1 MINSQNRI
9 GRFTSSNIWK
19 LTTQGRGELGF
30 GAPAITYINEK
41 RAERCLGRSIDTGAY
56 SQPLIWG
63 KIMEYYAFKF
73 HLGLEYNL
81 CSKETIVHP
90 KYKFWSGSP
99 DVDTNI
105 LTGECKCYYPKAFFE
120 FSEALQI
127 GDLNAIKTD
136 FKEEYWQVVSN
147 AILQGKSIAELICY
161 TPSEKQLIQI
171 RQEIEETNLLEKL
184 EIEPW
189 QGRFIVEKPL
199 YELPYIP
206 DGIEWPNFVSFK
218 FDVAN
223 DDVIFLTKCVLNA
236 EKLLTYGK

>member
-41 RAERCLGRSIDTGAY
+41 KAERCLGRSIDTGAY

-63 KIMEYYAFKF
+63 KIMEHFCFKF

-99 DVDTNI
+99 DVETKI
-105 LTGECKCYYPKAFFE
+105 ITSEIKCYYPKAYFE
-120 FSEALQI
+120 LSEALQI
-127 GDLNAIKTD
+127 GKLQTIKTD
-136 FKEEYWQVVSN
+136 FKEEFWQVTSN
-147 AILQGKSIAELICY
+147 AILQNKTEAEIISY
-161 TPSEKQLIQI
+161 TPTEQQLIQI
-171 RQEIEETNLLEKL
+171 RQEIEETNVLEKL
-184 EIEPW
+184 GIEPW
-189 QGRFIVEKPL
+189 QARFIIEKPL

-218 FDVAN
+218 FDVST
-223 DDVIFLTKCVLNA
+223 DDVVLLTKCVLNA
-236 EKLLTYGK
+236 EKLLTK